1 MVQSMIPSTRIKS
14 RYYIPS
20 PSHGERELANPKV
33 DGERN
38 ARPEATLPPGCR
50 ERTKSKSVKIMIW
63 AGTAVPICIETN
75 DTIVGQISMPQI
87 V

>member
-1 MVQSMIPSTRIKS
+1 MVQSMILSTRIKS

-20 PSHGERELANPKV
+20 PSHRERELTNPKV

-38 ARPEATLPPGCR
+38 ARPEATLPPSCH
-50 ERTKSKSVKIMIW
+50 ERTKSKLVKIMIW
-63 AGTAVPICIETN
+63 AGVAVPICIETN
-75 DTIVGQISMPQI
+75 DTIVGQMSKPQI